1 MPTKDTVKTTDKPKA
16 KKKKRVLMFSTPSCR
31 YCVQAKRYFREK
43 GVRFREVDVSKDPA
57 AARDM
62 VRMSGQQ
69 GVPVIKIGGKVMVG
83 FNKPEIDRLLG
94 L

>member
-1 MPTKDTVKTTDKPKA
+1 MPTKEAVKAADKA
-16 KKKKRVLMFSTPSCR
+16 KKKKQRVLMFSTPTCTYCR
-31 YCVQAKRYFREK
+31 QAKRYFRER
-43 GVRFREVDVSKDPA
+43 GVSFREVDVSKDPV

-69 GVPVIKIGGKVMVG
+69 GVPVIKIGNKVMVG
-83 FNKPEIDRLLG
+83 FNKPEIDRLLD

>member
-1 MPTKDTVKTTDKPKA
+1 MPKDTAKTADKA
-16 KKKKRVLMFSTPSCR
+16 TKKKKQRVLMFSTPTCTYCR
-31 YCVQAKRYFREK
+31 QAKRYFREK
-43 GVRFREVDVSKDPA
+43 GVRFRDVDVSKDPA

-69 GVPVIKIGGKVMVG
+69 GVPVIKIGSKVMVG

>member
-1 MPTKDTVKTTDKPKA
+1 MPKDIAKTAEDTKK
-16 KKKKRVLMFSTPSCR
+16 KKKKRVLVFSTPSCT
-31 YCVQAKRYFREK
+31 YCTQAKRYFREK
-43 GVRFREVDVSKDPA
+43 GVRFRDIDVSKDPE

-69 GVPVIKIGGKVMVG
+69 GVPVIKIGSKVLVG
-83 FNKPEIDRLLG
+83 FNKPEIDRLLN

>member
-1 MPTKDTVKTTDKPKA
+1 MPKDVTKTAEKAA
-16 KKKKRVLMFSTPSCR
+16 KKKKQRVLVFSTPTCT
-31 YCVQAKRYFREK
+31 YCNQAKRYFREK
-43 GVRFREVDVSKDPA
+43 GVRFKDVDVSKDPA

-69 GVPVIKIGGKVMVG
+69 GVPVIKIGSKVLVG
-83 FNKPEIDRLLG
+83 FNKPEIDRLLD